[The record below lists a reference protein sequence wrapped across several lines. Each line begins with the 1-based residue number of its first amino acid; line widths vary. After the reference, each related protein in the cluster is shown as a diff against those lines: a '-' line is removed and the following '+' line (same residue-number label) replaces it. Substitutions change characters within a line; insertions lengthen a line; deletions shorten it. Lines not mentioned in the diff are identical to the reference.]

1 MSMSSTFLFSFFLM
15 FLYYY
20 IFKTLYFIILF
31 LPAFLCNTLCC
42 LCAALNIYKCNCDYT
57 IAKRIWTFKTLKNVR
72 FSLHKKLNIKLHLH
86 TNNVRPFLR
95 ANFTFLSH
103 LFLTNQS
110 QSHFIGCMSVH
121 TGVVHHIYYE
131 HVLLTF
137 DNQIVSECFLS

>member
-1 MSMSSTFLFSFFLM
+1 MVVIHNQILIPKILICLVSLMLNWFCENKMQHQCQCHQHFFFLFFLM

-103 LFLTNQS
+103 LFLTN
-110 QSHFIGCMSVH
+110 
-121 TGVVHHIYYE
+121 
-131 HVLLTF
+131 
-137 DNQIVSECFLS
+137 